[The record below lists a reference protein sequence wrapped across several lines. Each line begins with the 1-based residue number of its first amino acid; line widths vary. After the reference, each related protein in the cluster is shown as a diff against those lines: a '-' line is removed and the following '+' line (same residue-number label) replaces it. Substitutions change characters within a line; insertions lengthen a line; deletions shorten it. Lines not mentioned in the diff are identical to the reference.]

1 MMNRMIRSLIIN
13 LLCCVGIL
21 CAQKVEVGL
30 DRVFQGGAHKS
41 IQGKR
46 VGLLT
51 NHTAIDQNGATAMDR
66 FAARKDCKL
75 VALFAPEHGLYG
87 QQHASEKIKD
97 SKRAGVPVY
106 SLYGAN
112 RRPKDDQLKGI
123 DVVVYDVQD
132 IGVRSYTYASSLF
145 YMMEECAKKNI
156 EVVVL
161 DRPNPIN
168 GITIDGPMLHPKW
181 RSFIGYINVP
191 YIHGMTIGELA
202 DYFNQEYKVGV
213 KLTVIPM
220 KGWVRSMDFKD
231 CGLQWIPTSPNIPES
246 DTPTFY
252 ATTGL
257 LGELRLC
264 NIGVGYTLPFKL
276 IGAPWMN
283 APLLSQHLN
292 SQGLSGVR
300 FSPLYFKPF
309 SGSMAQLDC
318 QGVLIQIT
326 DKKRYR
332 PFEVQ
337 GVLIGAIKQ
346 LYPQKFKE
354 ILAHVGKSE
363 KDLFCKAIG
372 SEEPLQFLKEE
383 KLVGWQLAEFQR
395 AEREL
400 FTEKRKKY
408 LRPEYPEDYRPRI

>member
-1 MMNRMIRSLIIN
+1 MKLFKGLVIFFFLPLFIS
-13 LLCCVGIL
+13 
-21 CAQKVEVGL
+21 AKVEVGL
-30 DRVFQGGAHKS
+30 DRVFLGGAHPS

-51 NHTAIDQNGATAMDR
+51 NHTAVDRNGVAAMDR
-66 FAARKDCKL
+66 FQSRKDCKL

-97 SKRAGVPVY
+97 AKRGDVPVF
-106 SLYGAN
+106 SLYGSN
-112 RRPKDDQLKGI
+112 RRPTEAQLKGI
-123 DVVVYDVQD
+123 DVVVVDIQD

-145 YMMEECAKKNI
+145 YMMEEAAKKDI
-156 EVVVL
+156 GIIVL

-168 GITIDGPMLHPKW
+168 GLTVDGPMLHPKW

-191 YIHGMTIGELA
+191 YIHGMTVGELA
-202 DYFNQEYKVGV
+202 QFFNMEYKIGA

-220 KGWVRSMDFKD
+220 KGWTRGMDFKET
-231 CGLQWIPTSPNIPES
+231 GLHWIPTSPNIPES
-246 DTPTFY
+246 DTPLFY

-276 IGAPWMN
+276 VGAPWMD
-283 APLLSQHLN
+283 AQQLTKHLN

-300 FSPLYFKPF
+300 FVPIYFKPF

-318 QGVLIQIT
+318 QGSLIQVV
-326 DKKRYR
+326 DKKTYK
-332 PFEVQ
+332 PFEIQ
-337 GVLIGAIKQ
+337 GVLIGAIKS

-354 ILAHVGKSE
+354 VMSHIGKSE
-363 KDLFCKAIG
+363 KDLFCKAVG

-383 KLVGWQLAEFQR
+383 KLIGWQIAEFQR

-400 FTEKRKKY
+400 FMEKRKNY
-408 LRPEYPEDYRPRI
+408 LRPEYAEDYRPNL